1 MIPYYLSLNP
11 FSNVLGGLDTFILYL
26 FVLALIAILF
36 AALIAGLSR
45 SPGAFKYI
53 ALVFFLVL
61 AILQLEGLNIAGMI
75 LSLGGSL

>member
-11 FSNVLGGLDTFILYL
+11 FSNVLGGFETFLLYL
-26 FVLALIAILF
+26 LVLALISILF

-53 ALVFFLVL
+53 ALVLFLVL
-61 AILQLEGLNIAGMI
+61 AIMQLEGLNIAGYF
-75 LSLGGSL
+75 LGATL

>member
-11 FSNVLGGLDTFILYL
+11 FSDVLGGFETLMLYL
-26 FVLALIAILF
+26 IVLALIAILF

-45 SPGAFKYI
+45 SPGAFKYL
-53 ALVFFLVL
+53 ALVIWLVL
-61 AILQLEGLNIAGMI
+61 VILQLEGMNIAGMV

>member
-11 FSNVLGGLDTFILYL
+11 FSNVLGGLESFILYL
-26 FVLALIAILF
+26 LVLALISILF

-53 ALVFFLVL
+53 ALILFLVL
-61 AILQLEGLNIAGMI
+61 AIMQLEGLNIAGYF
-75 LSLGGSL
+75 LGLGGSL